1 MTFRLR
7 LLGDDDPFRAA
18 RLREAGVTLVA
29 SDAEP
34 IDAAFGW
41 EPDVP
46 AVLALVSQH
55 PSLPWVH
62 MRWAGIPRPLL
73 DGLAPYPATVLT
85 NGSGAHGPAM
95 AETVLGMILAHYK
108 AHTALRAAQ
117 ARAEWFPQPMKELR
131 GRTAGV
137 VGLGDLGGS
146 IAQALAA
153 FGVHVLGVRRVPR
166 PAPHVERVF
175 GPNQLDELLPQLDI
189 LVLAAPLTGDTRQL
203 IGRDELAR
211 LPESAFLVNVGR
223 GELVDESALIDA
235 LDSGHLAGAALDV
248 FQTEPLPA
256 DSPLWRHPNVFVSP
270 HCADN
275 TPQSLER
282 AMAIFLDNLDRFRR
296 GAPLRNVVDRT
307 LGYRQNASDPPS

>member
-1 MTFRLR
+1 
-7 LLGDDDPFRAA
+7 
-18 RLREAGVTLVA
+18 
-29 SDAEP
+29 
-34 IDAAFGW
+34 
-41 EPDVP
+41 
-46 AVLALVSQH
+46 
-55 PSLPWVH
+55 
-62 MRWAGIPRPLL
+62 
-73 DGLAPYPATVLT
+73 
-85 NGSGAHGPAM
+85 
-95 AETVLGMILAHYK
+95 
-108 AHTALRAAQ
+108 
-117 ARAEWFPQPMKELR
+117 MKELR

-175 GPNQLDELLPQLDI
+175 ARNQLDELLSLLDI
-189 LVLAAPLTGDTRQL
+189 LVLAAPLTGDTQQL

-211 LPESAFLVNVGR
+211 LPEGAFLVNVGR

-235 LDSGHLAGAALDV
+235 LGSGHLAGAALDV

-256 DSPLWRHPNVFVSP
+256 DSPLWHLPNVFISP

-282 AMAIFLDNLDRFRR
+282 AMEIFLDNLDRFRH

-307 LGYRQNASDPPS
+307 LGYRRNGSDPPA